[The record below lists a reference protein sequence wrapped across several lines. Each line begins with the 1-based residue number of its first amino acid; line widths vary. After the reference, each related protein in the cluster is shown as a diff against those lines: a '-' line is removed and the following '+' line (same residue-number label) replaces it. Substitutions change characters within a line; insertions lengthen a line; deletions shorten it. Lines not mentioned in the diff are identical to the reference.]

1 MMGLKKGPDATAEKG
16 LIAEVAWPEDEL
28 PNAGI

>member
-1 MMGLKKGPDATAEKG
+1 MVMKKGLVATAEKD
-16 LIAEVAWPEDEL
+16 LIAEVAWPEDGL